1 MNSTLV
7 SLIGGIGMASVFVVF
22 VTAFSNMTN
31 RK

>member
-7 SLIGGIGMASVFVVF
+7 SLVGSIGITSVFVVF

-31 RK
+31 HK